1 MERKFIPKAI
11 VNRKSAV
18 SLVGIALVVAI
29 LLFRLRTVT
38 HSQIGEGLTNS
49 TPPIS
54 SSALSETISSG
65 PSYAALKA
73 TLQPTDL
80 PLGSQLLTPPQ
91 TSNQLASLLRE
102 IRALEPGPE
111 KDAALAI
118 YLGILEPALAGAVIE
133 ELLVEDDHVLRD
145 HHIML
150 LQRLADYDTIRK
162 LTKLIDQANGDPK
175 HQELLLRVFEN
186 VVSAAAT
193 DGLAEIVRNP
203 SFTFREPL
211 LFYAMRSLARS
222 DNPNAMRSVFERVDL
237 TGTLSQSDLSIVI
250 TAAVETTHPAALP
263 TILETASAPA
273 GIVSE
278 ASRLIAVYTLRN
290 YRDDPLVQSLL
301 EQIRAGSDPRLAA
314 AATEALTAPP

>member
-1 MERKFIPKAI
+1 
-11 VNRKSAV
+11 
-18 SLVGIALVVAI
+18 
-29 LLFRLRTVT
+29 
-38 HSQIGEGLTNS
+38 
-49 TPPIS
+49 
-54 SSALSETISSG
+54 
-65 PSYAALKA
+65 
-73 TLQPTDL
+73 
-80 PLGSQLLTPPQ
+80 
-91 TSNQLASLLRE
+91 
-102 IRALEPGPE
+102 
-111 KDAALAI
+111 LAI